1 MVPTKSLPR
10 GIVRNDS
17 IRSSGG
23 TRKSVRFS
31 FKDRW
36 DHSPSSP
43 GGARKS
49 IGLSFHDRWDPM
61 VKAEDVQLKCPQRA
75 RDIQLQPPRRSSDI
89 SSKLSRKCNREESKP
104 RRSRSLLNTTA
115 NNGAEKPPAMNMTT
129 RSYYFINCALDIV
142 GDSTEHAQISKELVF
157 GPPSETHRN
166 SQMIPY
172 CFEEVRTDIFLS
184 AACPPFE

>member
-31 FKDRW
+31 FNDRW

-43 GGARKS
+43 SGTRKS
-49 IGLSFHDRWDPM
+49 VGLSFHNRWDPM
-61 VKAEDVQLKCPQRA
+61 IKAEDVQLQCPQRA
-75 RDIQLQPPRRSSDI
+75 RDMQLQPPRRSSDI
-89 SSKLSRKCNREESKP
+89 SPKLSRKCNREESKP
-104 RRSRSLLNTTA
+104 RRSRSLLNMTA
-115 NNGAEKPPAMNMTT
+115 NKGNEKPPSMSMAT
-129 RSYYFINCALDIV
+129 RTYYFINCALGV
-142 GDSTEHAQISKELVF
+142 VRDSTKHAQISKELVF
-157 GPPSETHRN
+157 RPSSETHRN

-172 CFEEVRTDIFLS
+172 CFEEVRADIFLS
-184 AACPPFE
+184 AICPPFE